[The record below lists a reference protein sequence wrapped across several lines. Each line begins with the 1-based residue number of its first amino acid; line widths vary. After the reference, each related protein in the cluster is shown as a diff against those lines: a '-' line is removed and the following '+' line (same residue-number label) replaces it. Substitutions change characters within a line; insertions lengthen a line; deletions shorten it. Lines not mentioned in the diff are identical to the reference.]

1 MTPPRGENQGNSG
14 IILRWIKRPLSGCC
28 QTRSTAC
35 EPNPDTRWG
44 EFLWCPY
51 LVTTL
56 LLLFDLNAVT
66 GSLSWYRADWL
77 RPHLSPG
84 GTASLCPVLVL
95 SLRPTQR
102 CVFRNFTFRMY
113 PYISLSVSVVQILKL
128 WFTVSPVLLVDS
140 PFQGEDSAFRVPSLW
155 WAIEKTNKQEKQSWK
170 ASLKFQ
176 VKEYVWQKTP
186 PISPSP
192 GSSEDHCHL
201 QSSLQVQQ

>member
-1 MTPPRGENQGNSG
+1 MLWQEVLADIVLIGYALTCHQAELPPSV
-14 IILRWIKRPLSGCC
+14 LFWCC
-28 QTRSTAC
+28 LYVRHNVVC
-35 EPNPDTRWG
+35 LG
-44 EFLWCPY
+44 
-51 LVTTL
+51 TL
-56 LLLFDLNAVT
+56 LLGCIHIF
-66 GSLSWYRADWL
+66 
-77 RPHLSPG
+77 
-84 GTASLCPVLVL
+84 
-95 SLRPTQR
+95 
-102 CVFRNFTFRMY
+102 F
-113 PYISLSVSVVQILKL
+113 LSVSVVQILKL
-128 WFTVSPVLLVDS
+128 WFTVPPVFLVDS